1 MTPAVLDIDP
11 FSREFLAAPHAFHP
25 ALRDAGSVV
34 WLSKYQIWGVA
45 RHAEVSSALQNR
57 EVFCSGR
64 GVGLS
69 DFAKEPP
76 WRPPSII
83 LEADPPLH
91 TRTRS
96 VLAKVLSRPALQ
108 SLRERMEQQ
117 AEQLLDA
124 VLRERSFDAVPAL
137 SQAFP
142 LRVFPDAVGVIRE
155 GRENLLPYGDMAF
168 NAFGPR
174 NEIFERAMKR
184 AGEVSGWIVA
194 QCRRSALDAHG
205 FGAQVYA
212 EADAGVIS
220 EEEAAML
227 VRSLL
232 TAGLD
237 TTIQGIAHALAAFAD
252 FPDQWKVLREKPS
265 LTRNAFEEAIRF
277 ASPVMTFFR
286 TTTREVEL
294 GGIPLS
300 EGHKVLLF
308 LASANRD
315 PRRWANPD
323 NFEVER
329 ESAGH
334 VGFGLGIHQ
343 CVGQMVARLE
353 AEVMIQA
360 LLRRVESIEPAGAPQ
375 YRLNN
380 TLRTLES
387 LPLRVQLAR
396 RPAAAGAR
404 GGRLSLRVSGRVQEA
419 LDVCSLELSDPS
431 GADLPPFQAGA
442 HLDVYLPSGISRQ
455 YSICSDPGERG
466 HYRIAVLRESASRGG
481 SSQVHES
488 VHAGTELQVSL
499 PRNHFTLVADAK
511 RSVLLAGGIGVTPL
525 LSMAYALSA
534 RGQDFALHY
543 CAKSRDRAAFAAA
556 LLHEP
561 FSSRVQL
568 HFSQDHGQRLDMAL
582 VLAAET
588 GAHVYVCGPRS
599 FISSAQE
606 AATQLG
612 WPESH
617 LHWEMFAADVVH
629 LESDRAFQVEL
640 ARSGK
645 TIQVGKDQT
654 ITEAIRA
661 AGVHIPVSCEQGVCG
676 TCLTP
681 VLSGTPD
688 HRDKFL
694 TAQERAQNDQFTP
707 CCSRSKTPKLVL
719 DI

>member
-1 MTPAVLDIDP
+1 MTPATLDIDP

-25 ALRDAGSVV
+25 VLRDAGPVI
-34 WLSKYQIWGVA
+34 WLLKYQIWGVA
-45 RHAEVSSALQNR
+45 RHAEVSAALQNW

-64 GVGLS
+64 GGGLS

-91 TRTRS
+91 TQTRS

-117 AEQLLDA
+117 AEQLLDE

-142 LRVFPDAVGVIRE
+142 LRVFPDAVGVIRD
-155 GRENLLPYGDMAF
+155 GREHLLPYGDMAF

-174 NEIFERAMKR
+174 NEIFEQAMKR

-205 FGAQVYA
+205 FGAQIYA

-220 EEEAAML
+220 EEEAGML

-237 TTIQGIAHALAAFAD
+237 TTIQGIAHSLAAFSN
-252 FPDQWKVLREKPS
+252 FPDQWRVLREKPS

-286 TTTREVEL
+286 TTTRIVEL
-294 GGIPLS
+294 GGVRLS
-300 EGHKVLLF
+300 EGQKVLLF
-308 LASANRD
+308 LAAANRD
-315 PRRWANPD
+315 PRRWANPND
-323 NFEVER
+323 FAVER

-353 AEVMIQA
+353 AEVIIQA
-360 LLRRVESIEPAGAPQ
+360 LLRRVESIEPAGSPQ

-387 LPLRVQLAR
+387 LPLRMQLAR
-396 RPAAAGAR
+396 RPLSAGAR
-404 GGRLSLRVSGRVQEA
+404 SGRLTVRVSERVQQA
-419 LDVCSLELSDPS
+419 LDVCSLELTDPS
-431 GADLPPFQAGA
+431 GAELPPFQAGA

-455 YSICSDPGERG
+455 YSICSDPSERR
-466 HYRIAVLRESASRGG
+466 HYRIAVLRETASRGG
-481 SSQVHES
+481 SSQIHER
-488 VHAGTELQVSL
+488 VRAGTELQVSL
-499 PRNHFTLVADAK
+499 PRNQFHLVLDAK
-511 RSVLLAGGIGVTPL
+511 RTVLLAGGIGVTPL
-525 LSMAYALSA
+525 LSMAYELSA
-534 RGQDFALHY
+534 RKQDFTLHY
-543 CAKSRDRAAFAAA
+543 CAKSKDRAAFAAA
-556 LLHEP
+556 LLREP
-561 FSSRVQL
+561 FAPRVQL
-568 HFSQDHGQRLDMAL
+568 HFSQDHGQRLDMAS

-588 GAHVYVCGPRS
+588 GAHVYVCGPQS
-599 FISSAQE
+599 FIRSAQE
-606 AATQLG
+606 TAAQLG

-617 LHWEMFAADVVH
+617 LHWELFAADVVH
-629 LESDRAFQVEL
+629 LDSDRAFEVDL
-640 ARSGK
+640 ARSCK
-645 TIQVGKDQT
+645 TVQVGKDRNGCGGHST
-654 ITEAIRA
+654 GRCPDSRVLRA
-661 AGVHIPVSCEQGVCG
+661 RR
-676 TCLTP
+676 LWY
-681 VLSGTPD
+681 LPD
-688 HRDKFL
+688 ARLKWD
-694 TAQERAQNDQFTP
+694 TGSPR
-707 CCSRSKTPKLVL
+707 
-719 DI
+719 

>member
-1 MTPAVLDIDP
+1 MTPATLDIDP

-25 ALRDAGSVV
+25 VLRDAGPVI

-45 RHAEVSSALQNR
+45 RHAEVSSALQNW

-64 GVGLS
+64 GGGLS

-117 AEQLLDA
+117 AEQLLDE

-174 NEIFERAMKR
+174 NEIFEQAMKR

-205 FGAQVYA
+205 FGAQIYA

-237 TTIQGIAHALAAFAD
+237 TTIQGIAHSLAAFAD

-323 NFEVER
+323 NFAVER

-360 LLRRVESIEPAGAPQ
+360 LLRRVESIEPAGSPQ

-396 RPAAAGAR
+396 RPSVAGAR
-404 GGRLSLRVSGRVQEA
+404 SGRLTVRVSGRVQEA
-419 LDVCSLELSDPS
+419 LDVCSLELTDPS

-442 HLDVYLPSGISRQ
+442 HLDVYLAQRDQP
-455 YSICSDPGERG
+455 
-466 HYRIAVLRESASRGG
+466 AVFD
-481 SSQVHES
+481 
-488 VHAGTELQVSL
+488 LQR
-499 PRNHFTLVADAK
+499 PQGA
-511 RSVLLAGGIGVTPL
+511 P
-525 LSMAYALSA
+525 ALS
-534 RGQDFALHY
+534 H
-543 CAKSRDRAAFAAA
+543 CS
-556 LLHEP
+556 
-561 FSSRVQL
+561 
-568 HFSQDHGQRLDMAL
+568 
-582 VLAAET
+582 
-588 GAHVYVCGPRS
+588 
-599 FISSAQE
+599 
-606 AATQLG
+606 
-612 WPESH
+612 
-617 LHWEMFAADVVH
+617 
-629 LESDRAFQVEL
+629 LEGICL
-640 ARSGK
+640 ARRFVPGS
-645 TIQVGKDQT
+645 
-654 ITEAIRA
+654 
-661 AGVHIPVSCEQGVCG
+661 
-676 TCLTP
+676 
-681 VLSGTPD
+681 
-688 HRDKFL
+688 
-694 TAQERAQNDQFTP
+694 
-707 CCSRSKTPKLVL
+707 
-719 DI
+719 

>member
-1 MTPAVLDIDP
+1 MTPATLDIDP

-25 ALRDAGSVV
+25 VLRDAGPVI
-34 WLSKYQIWGVA
+34 WLLKYQIWGVA
-45 RHAEVSSALQNR
+45 RHAEVSAALQNW

-64 GVGLS
+64 GGGLS

-96 VLAKVLSRPALQ
+96 VLARVLSRPALQ

-117 AEQLLDA
+117 AEQLLDE

-142 LRVFPDAVGVIRE
+142 LRVFPDAVGVIRD
-155 GRENLLPYGDMAF
+155 GREHLLPYGDMAF

-174 NEIFERAMKR
+174 NEIFEQAMKR

-205 FGAQVYA
+205 FGAQIYA

-220 EEEAAML
+220 EEEAGML

-237 TTIQGIAHALAAFAD
+237 TTIQGIAHSLAAFSN
-252 FPDQWKVLREKPS
+252 FPDQWRVLREKPS

-286 TTTREVEL
+286 TTTRIVEL
-294 GGIPLS
+294 GGVRLS
-300 EGHKVLLF
+300 EGQKVLLF
-308 LASANRD
+308 LAAANRD
-315 PRRWANPD
+315 PRRWANPND
-323 NFEVER
+323 FAVER

-353 AEVMIQA
+353 AEVIIQA
-360 LLRRVESIEPAGAPQ
+360 LLRRVESIEPAGSPQ

-387 LPLRVQLAR
+387 LPLRMQLAR
-396 RPAAAGAR
+396 RPLAAGAR
-404 GGRLSLRVSGRVQEA
+404 SGRLTVRVSERVQQA
-419 LDVCSLELSDPS
+419 LDVCSLELTDPS
-431 GADLPPFQAGA
+431 GAELPPFQAGA

-455 YSICSDPGERG
+455 YSICSDPSERR
-466 HYRIAVLRESASRGG
+466 HYRIAVLRETASRGG
-481 SSQVHES
+481 SSQIHER
-488 VHAGTELQVSL
+488 VRAGTELQVSL
-499 PRNHFTLVADAK
+499 PRNQFHLVLDAK
-511 RSVLLAGGIGVTPL
+511 RTVLLAGGIGVTPL
-525 LSMAYALSA
+525 LSMAYELSA
-534 RGQDFALHY
+534 RKQDFTLHY
-543 CAKSRDRAAFAAA
+543 CAKSKDRAAFAAA
-556 LLHEP
+556 LLREP
-561 FSSRVQL
+561 FAPRVQL
-568 HFSQDHGQRLDMAL
+568 HFSQDHGQRLDMAS

-588 GAHVYVCGPRS
+588 GAHVYVCGPQS
-599 FISSAQE
+599 FIRSAQE
-606 AATQLG
+606 TAAQLG

-617 LHWEMFAADVVH
+617 LHWELFAADVVH
-629 LESDRAFQVEL
+629 LDSDRAFEVDL
-640 ARSGK
+640 ARSCK
-645 TIQVGKDQT
+645 TVQVGKDQT
-654 ITEAIRA
+654 VAEAIRL

-681 VLSGTPD
+681 VLNGIPD

-694 TAQERAQNDQFTP
+694 TAQERAQNDRFTP